1 MVDEKRIA
9 TDIHIIES
17 RLDEV
22 WENIKNENDLED
34 IRNDIKDIAWDLKL
48 LYKDLGGEVD
58 GLF

>member
-17 RLDEV
+17 RLEEV